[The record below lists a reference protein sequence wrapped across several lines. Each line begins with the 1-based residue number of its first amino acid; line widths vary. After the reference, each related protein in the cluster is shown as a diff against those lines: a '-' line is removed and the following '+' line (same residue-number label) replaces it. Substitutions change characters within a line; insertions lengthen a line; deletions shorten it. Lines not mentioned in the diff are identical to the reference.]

1 PVVVHNTVVS
11 WSGAGFFSSIDYR
24 FGRTQVVIQ
33 NNLTR
38 RITVRDGASGTVD
51 HNLEST
57 PQAFLADPAGG
68 DFHLTAAATSAI
80 DRGITVAESGLDIDG
95 EPHTRG
101 APDLGADER

>member
-1 PVVVHNTVVS
+1 VS
-11 WSGAGFFSSIDYR
+11 WTGAGFFSSIDYR
-24 FGRTQVVIQ
+24 FGRTQVIIE

-51 HNLEST
+51 HNLENVPESY
-57 PQAFLADPAGG
+57 LADPARG
-68 DFHLTAAATSAI
+68 DFHLTASASNAI
-80 DRGITVAESGLDIDG
+80 DRGVTMTLAGLDIDG